1 MIEVRPRERLGAFR
15 NDWLDSRFHFSF
27 ADYHDPARMAWGGLR
42 VWNDDRIKPQTGF
55 DMHPHRDME
64 IVTYVRSGAIT
75 HRDSLGNRGRTEAGD
90 VQVMSAGTGIVHA
103 EHNLEEEDTTL
114 FQIWI
119 FPDRAGHKPSWA
131 ARQFPK
137 GANGGKLVPLAS
149 GGADD
154 QAAGA
159 LPIHADARVLGAT
172 LRPGEIVR
180 HSLAAGRKAYLV
192 PAAGSVT
199 VNGVTLGTGD
209 GAAITDET
217 ELAIAAANDAEIVL
231 VDVA

>member
-1 MIEVRPRERLGAFR
+1 
-15 NDWLDSRFHFSF
+15 
-27 ADYHDPARMAWGGLR
+27 
-42 VWNDDRIKPQTGF
+42 
-55 DMHPHRDME
+55 
-64 IVTYVRSGAIT
+64 
-75 HRDSLGNRGRTEAGD
+75 

-103 EHNLEEEDTTL
+103 EHNLEDEDTTL

-119 FPDRAGHKPSWA
+119 FPDQAGHEPGWA
-131 ARQFPK
+131 TRRFPG
-137 GANGGKLVPLAS
+137 GANDGKLVTLAS

-180 HSLAAGRKAYLV
+180 HKLAAGRKAYLV

-199 VNGVTLGTGD
+199 VNGVELGTGD
-209 GAAITDET
+209 GAAIAEET
-217 ELAIAAANDAEIVL
+217 ELSIAASNDAEIVL